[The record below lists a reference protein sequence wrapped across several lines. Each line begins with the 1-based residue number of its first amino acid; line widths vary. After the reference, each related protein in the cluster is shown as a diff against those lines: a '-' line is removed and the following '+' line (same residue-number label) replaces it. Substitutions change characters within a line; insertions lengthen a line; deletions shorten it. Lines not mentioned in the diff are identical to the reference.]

1 LGIINLIKIITMRIQ
16 QEFREERNDIYSFWE
31 LKKELNESKDGVIEL
46 DTKIC
51 ETTLIELLKK
61 VEDYQNE
68 IIKINENIEI
78 ENLKIKLLNKFEN

>member
-1 LGIINLIKIITMRIQ
+1 MTAQ

-31 LKKELNESKDGVIEL
+31 LKKELNESKDGVIEV

-61 VEDYQNE
+61 VEDYKNE
-68 IIKINENIEI
+68 IVKINENIEI
-78 ENLKIKLLNKFEN
+78 ENLKIQLINEFKN

>member
-1 LGIINLIKIITMRIQ
+1 MTAQ

-31 LKKELNESKDGVIEL
+31 LKKQLNESKDGVIEV

-61 VEDYQNE
+61 VEDYKNE
-68 IIKINENIEI
+68 IVKINENIEI
-78 ENLKIKLLNKFEN
+78 ENLKIQLINEFKN